1 MKRKNAL
8 STESQLLKIF
18 LRSKTK
24 DYFCQEIKAGE
35 EIFSLE
41 KPQQNIF
48 YSLGGIAKLSR
59 IDCTGRETFV
69 GLLPEKS
76 FIGLS
81 LLLNK
86 SESSYRAVAQTPVTL
101 ISTTITQFRQK
112 LQESPQ
118 LWTPIFYQALS
129 RSLTAQMTIESRL
142 LKTSEARLVA
152 FLLVLCE
159 DFGVETETGIKLAR
173 SLAPFGDAGSLV
185 KIKLKLTHQN
195 LADWTYINRPGVTK
209 ILGQLRQRQIV
220 SIEQQQIT
228 LHNPNILRD
237 FFDIPY
243 YLSTK
248 E

>member
-1 MKRKNAL
+1 MNHKHTS

-18 LRSKTK
+18 LRAKSK

-35 EIFSLE
+35 KIFSLE
-41 KPQQNIF
+41 KPQQNIC
-48 YSLGGIAKLSR
+48 YSLQGIAKLSR
-59 IDCTGRETFV
+59 IDGAGRETFV

-129 RSLTAQMTIESRL
+129 RSLTAQMIIESRL

-152 FLLVLCE
+152 FLLVLCQ
-159 DFGVETETGIKLAR
+159 DFGVET
-173 SLAPFGDAGSLV
+173 DAGIE
-185 KIKLKLTHQN
+185 IKLKLTHQN
-195 LADWTYINRPGVTK
+195 LADLTYINRPCVTK

-228 LHNPNILRD
+228 LHNPNVLRY
-237 FFDIPY
+237 FNIPS
-243 YLSTK
+243 YLSISK
-248 E
+248 Q